1 MFPKFI
7 HLIDLDYDYGNCP
20 LPKNGINERNERERE
35 RESTTNG
42 MEECDPIIEKEL
54 QETLLFIR
62 ARMELVSN

>member
-20 LPKNGINERNERERE
+20 LPKNGINMKERE

-42 MEECDPIIEKEL
+42 MEECDPIIEKES